1 MRSTFLKYAFMLQN
15 LVRIDNGQGLV
26 EYALIVSLIALGMVV
41 SVHNV
46 GQVVYAMYSEI
57 SSVVAS
63 AA

>member
-26 EYALIVSLIALGMVV
+26 EYALIVSLIALGMVM

-46 GQVVYAMYSEI
+46 GVVVYVMYSEI
-57 SSVVAS
+57 STVVAS